1 MTMTSEQCL
10 DILLEKSGNTW
21 VSKEIRYDDIS
32 KILSDL
38 PTKAGIYQIKT
49 TTPLSLLSMY
59 SEREDK
65 AHYNFKKKIQE
76 SLQLK
81 NFIIQENVQKGY
93 IVYTGHQ
100 KSLRQRC
107 REHFKGSRG
116 TGCLNIFEFK
126 ELREYQWWFE
136 YIEIASFPYL
146 KDSKLIRTYLEQL
159 HRANIGWPVLCSQ

>member
-1 MTMTSEQCL
+1 MTTEQCL
-10 DILLEKSGNTW
+10 DILLEKSEKKW
-21 VSKEIRYDDIS
+21 ISKEIRYNDLSTTLLDIR
-32 KILSDL
+32 
-38 PTKAGIYQIKT
+38 TRAGIYRIKT
-49 TTPLSLLSMY
+49 TTPLSQLSMY
-59 SEREDK
+59 GERKDK

-76 SLQLK
+76 SVQLK
-81 NFIIQENVQKGY
+81 NLIIQENIQEGY

-107 REHFKGSRG
+107 KEHFTGSRG
-116 TGCLNIFEFK
+116 TGCLNIFEFE

-136 YIEIASFPYL
+136 YIEVDSFPYL